1 MDTDETNI
9 PDNYLIVYIKVGNRV
24 FRALVDTGAQPCVI
38 KQSCVP
44 LGTPIVPSNLY
55 IKGVKGPAI
64 AVCGT
69 ANIPMEV
76 GNKIFMIEC
85 VVIEDT
91 EIQFPADAS
100 IIIGVNMLANNSI
113 DVSTSR
119 WSLMYQDQTL
129 KKLEPA
135 RIDGVLF
142 GAELDYAENM
152 LITNSEVETE
162 GNSNTLD
169 STPEVDINNNIIQPK
184 SRKLVK
190 LYPQESTLQ
199 EEQYEVQQASH
210 YYAPD
215 ECEENIPQSMDNIGE
230 EEIPPNI
237 YTVAPEANI
246 SLPPSTMCMI
256 KVAVRDLKGFDAP
269 NTVPYEVKGGILT
282 PGVLA
287 LQGVSNQRDSIAVIN
302 YTSEEFN
309 LYRNVPFT
317 AAYMLEDE
325 DVATITCGKHIPNLF
340 TTEVYTLMAMSSIT
354 EEAYVSAEEYSSD
367 TDELQEALD
376 YDPAEIST
384 QEVVYDSYRCKEL
397 LSLLGAD
404 KWNLTNKQRKAAE
417 SLILDNQRAF
427 NMPGESLPVTHLIK
441 HDIVLENDDKIV
453 HVKPRWTPIHQRAPV
468 EVELDGLLKHSL
480 AVPTTSAFSSP
491 IVLVKKKD
499 KGKFRLAVDF
509 REVNKNTVPMFFPV
523 NNIEE
528 IIYKVALSKI
538 HSRFDL
544 KNGFMQIA
552 LYKRAMPRSAFSCHK
567 GHFMFT
573 RMPFGLV
580 NAPHSL
586 NKLMNMVFGHLT
598 STVSHFFDDIFVH
611 SDSVEMHLPHLD
623 EALKALIDANLQVSP
638 EKTCMFTKEV
648 AVLGHIAGGGFIKP
662 GLDKLQAVRQFP
674 VPKTR
679 TDIRSFLGLTGFYRR
694 FIKNYAFHA
703 KPLTYLTKEDV
714 KWNWG
719 EEQQLAFQRLKD
731 HLMTEPVLK
740 APDFSRSWFLI
751 TDACDVGIAAWL
763 GQRYNGVLHAVAYF
777 SRQLRKGEATIRR
790 DAMELETLAILE
802 GLKKFRP
809 LIWGQKI
816 IILSDNSALQW
827 LFKRSI
833 YKSAR
838 LTRWALAVQG
848 FNVEILHYPGTLNRV
863 ADSLSRNP
871 PPLQV
876 SEDIEDKAQ
885 TILEACGDSNVALIG
900 LYSKY
905 EPPTQ
910 REVLLKINAI
920 RANEPD
926 AEDTDLDQA
935 WTLDELK
942 KEQNM
947 DILLKPIIDFI
958 NNPSDINKM
967 KIDPNIKNT
976 EDYFLDISGAL
987 FVRIDDKKAELRGT
1001 EEVLV
1006 IPHKFQKL
1014 AASIIH
1020 DTVLGGH
1027 AAAERTLF
1035 AAKRR
1040 FFGDQ

>member
-24 FRALVDTGAQPCVI
+24 LRALVDTGAQPCVI

-384 QEVVYDSYRCKEL
+384 Q
-397 LSLLGAD
+397 
-404 KWNLTNKQRKAAE
+404 
-417 SLILDNQRAF
+417 
-427 NMPGESLPVTHLIK
+427 
-441 HDIVLENDDKIV
+441 
-453 HVKPRWTPIHQRAPV
+453 
-468 EVELDGLLKHSL
+468 
-480 AVPTTSAFSSP
+480 
-491 IVLVKKKD
+491 
-499 KGKFRLAVDF
+499 
-509 REVNKNTVPMFFPV
+509 
-523 NNIEE
+523 
-528 IIYKVALSKI
+528 
-538 HSRFDL
+538 
-544 KNGFMQIA
+544 
-552 LYKRAMPRSAFSCHK
+552 
-567 GHFMFT
+567 
-573 RMPFGLV
+573 
-580 NAPHSL
+580 
-586 NKLMNMVFGHLT
+586 
-598 STVSHFFDDIFVH
+598 
-611 SDSVEMHLPHLD
+611 
-623 EALKALIDANLQVSP
+623 
-638 EKTCMFTKEV
+638 
-648 AVLGHIAGGGFIKP
+648 
-662 GLDKLQAVRQFP
+662 
-674 VPKTR
+674 
-679 TDIRSFLGLTGFYRR
+679 
-694 FIKNYAFHA
+694 
-703 KPLTYLTKEDV
+703 
-714 KWNWG
+714 
-719 EEQQLAFQRLKD
+719 
-731 HLMTEPVLK
+731 
-740 APDFSRSWFLI
+740 
-751 TDACDVGIAAWL
+751 
-763 GQRYNGVLHAVAYF
+763 
-777 SRQLRKGEATIRR
+777 
-790 DAMELETLAILE
+790 
-802 GLKKFRP
+802 
-809 LIWGQKI
+809 
-816 IILSDNSALQW
+816 
-827 LFKRSI
+827 
-833 YKSAR
+833 
-838 LTRWALAVQG
+838 
-848 FNVEILHYPGTLNRV
+848 
-863 ADSLSRNP
+863 
-871 PPLQV
+871 
-876 SEDIEDKAQ
+876 
-885 TILEACGDSNVALIG
+885 
-900 LYSKY
+900 
-905 EPPTQ
+905 
-910 REVLLKINAI
+910 
-920 RANEPD
+920 
-926 AEDTDLDQA
+926 
-935 WTLDELK
+935 
-942 KEQNM
+942 
-947 DILLKPIIDFI
+947 
-958 NNPSDINKM
+958 
-967 KIDPNIKNT
+967 
-976 EDYFLDISGAL
+976 
-987 FVRIDDKKAELRGT
+987 
-1001 EEVLV
+1001 
-1006 IPHKFQKL
+1006 
-1014 AASIIH
+1014 
-1020 DTVLGGH
+1020 
-1027 AAAERTLF
+1027 
-1035 AAKRR
+1035 
-1040 FFGDQ
+1040 